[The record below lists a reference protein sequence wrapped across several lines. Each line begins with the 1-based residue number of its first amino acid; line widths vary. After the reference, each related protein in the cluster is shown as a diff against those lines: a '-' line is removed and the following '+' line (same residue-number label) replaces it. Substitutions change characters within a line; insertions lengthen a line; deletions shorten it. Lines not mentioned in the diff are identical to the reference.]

1 MIGGKV
7 KQQLEPWIET
17 YTGKKIYFLKP
28 NPDDFDIIDIAHSL
42 SMQCRFTGHVE
53 SFMSVAEHSVAVST
67 IVNKENQLAGLL
79 HDASE
84 AYLSDIA
91 SPIKQQFPQYY
102 EMEDRLMKSIAD
114 KFGFEYPLN
123 EDVKD
128 ADATQLKSEAK
139 YLLSSGGTDW
149 AALFPTQGR
158 NGKVPLCLAPAHAK
172 ALFLR
177 TFEQISGTSVT
188 PQKSLIMVA

>member
-1 MIGGKV
+1 M
-7 KQQLEPWIET
+7 KQNLEPWIET
-17 YTGKKIYFLKP
+17 YTGKKFYFLKP
-28 NPDDFDIIDIAHSL
+28 NPDDIDIIDIAHSL

-53 SFMSVAEHSVAVST
+53 AYMSVAEHSVAVST

-91 SPIKQQFPQYY
+91 SPIKQFFSQYY
-102 EMEDRLMKSIAD
+102 EMEDRIMKVIAE

-123 EDVKD
+123 EDVKN
-128 ADATQLKSEAK
+128 ADSTQLKSEAK
-139 YLLSSGGTDW
+139 HLLSSGGKDW
-149 AALFPTQGR
+149 TMLFPTDGR
-158 NGKVPLCLAPAHAK
+158 NGKVPMCLAPAHAK

-177 TFEQISGTSVT
+177 TYEQITGKDVS
-188 PQKSLIMVA
+188 PPKSLIMVA